1 MYCFSGQWQWMVLPQ
16 YLVDTYTHQM
26 ERNINSLFMA
36 SLWLGMCKEVR
47 NRVLPKLCFCSKN
60 EQPFDIGRKKVASA
74 TRISCT
80 LVLRWETLMIFCSY
94 TYAQVALDL
103 EKHNFLGHPVD
114 CEGIYS
120 LFVRICASVRTKRYT
135 TNLVIGVT
143 KNVSFGENFQNYLSL
158 TVALLV

>member
-16 YLVDTYTHQM
+16 CLVDTYTHQM

-47 NRVLPKLCFCSKN
+47 NRVLPKLCVCSKN

-80 LVLRWETLMIFCSY
+80 LVLRWKTLTLYVCVGCIGFGKTQFSWTPCRLRGNLQFICKNLCQCSY
-94 TYAQVALDL
+94 KTIHY
-103 EKHNFLGHPVD
+103 EFSYRCYKKMYP
-114 CEGIYS
+114 
-120 LFVRICASVRTKRYT
+120 
-135 TNLVIGVT
+135 LVKTSKIT
-143 KNVSFGENFQNYLSL
+143 CH
-158 TVALLV
+158 

>member
-1 MYCFSGQWQWMVLPQ
+1 MVLPQ

-47 NRVLPKLCFCSKN
+47 NRVLPKLCVCSKN

-80 LVLRWETLMIFCSY
+80 LVLCWETLTLYVCVGCIGFEKNTIF
-94 TYAQVALDL
+94 LDTCRL
-103 EKHNFLGHPVD
+103 PRESIV
-114 CEGIYS
+114 
-120 LFVRICASVRTKRYT
+120 
-135 TNLVIGVT
+135 
-143 KNVSFGENFQNYLSL
+143 YL
-158 TVALLV
+158 